1 MGRSAKDDQNGEQ
14 DARTLERLIDTAVTV
29 PAGRVH
35 AYVDGLR
42 RKNPTASPEEII
54 ALLEKR
60 YLLAVSGSGAAVGAA
75 AAFPVIGTTAAVAL
89 TAGQVGV
96 FLAASSALSLAVADV
111 HGIAVGDVHRRRA
124 LLMSSLL
131 GEQGPQLFEQ
141 QLGLSSVTWAKV
153 LLTRLPVATVKS
165 VNKALRGRVVKV
177 AAAKGGSIML
187 GRLLPFGVGAVVGFA
202 GGRLMG
208 KTMIGGTKEA
218 FGPAP
223 AFFTR
228 EVEGTAVTVEP
239 DDLFKEPLPK
249 GSEAG
254 ADGS

>member
-1 MGRSAKDDQNGEQ
+1 MARRAKDERTGEQ
-14 DARTLERLIDTAVTV
+14 GSSIPERLIDTAVTV

-42 RKNPTASPEEII
+42 RKDPSASPAELIT
-54 ALLEKR
+54 LLEKR

-75 AAFPVIGTTAAVAL
+75 AAFPVVGTTAAVAL
-89 TAGQVGV
+89 TAGQVGM
-96 FLAASSALSLAVADV
+96 FLAASSALTLAVADV
-111 HGIAVGDVHRRRA
+111 HGIGVDDIHRRRA

-131 GEQGPQLFEQ
+131 GEEGPKLFEQ
-141 QLGLSSVTWAKV
+141 QLGLSSITWAKV

-208 KTMIGGTKEA
+208 RTMIEGTRES

-223 AFFTR
+223 DHFTR
-228 EVEGTAVTVEP
+228 EVEGTAVTLGE

-249 GSEAG
+249 GSGTE
-254 ADGS
+254 S